1 MNHKIYTLILASSF
15 ALFLGACSE
24 SSSSPDCEE
33 DCMEEMSSSGEESS
47 SSEDG
52 EDLSKSSSSVADVS
66 SSSEN
71 FQSSSSSALSSEEK
85 SSSSLG
91 LSSSKEE
98 SSSSSV
104 VYLNTTPNL
113 ADLETSGDTLFAIFQ
128 RQSDDFSAMDKG
140 LLALY
145 NLKSGTLLDTICLQ
159 TKNPSA
165 VKVSNGE
172 VYVSTNGEYDQNY
185 NLPADENRGIE
196 KINLKEKTSALWV
209 SGTKLGGGAS
219 DFIINK
225 KTGKGYVAVYKSYGN
240 TPLVEVDLST
250 KATKII
256 DGIQDASGS
265 LEYDENE
272 NLIYVGD
279 RFMDWTTFVMHIGV
293 FSYDGKNLLAIS
305 DADPE
310 EEVRMPYSIK
320 SVQGKPYVFVTDFQ
334 SGKFYANYQ
343 DSESDGVSFWQ
354 DSKLA
359 TANGKLYL
367 MERNSP
373 SSLAEMDLTNGKPV
387 WQTSLGNGNPYD
399 LVAADEEALWVAFYD
414 IAELRKVSAQNG
426 KTIES
431 ISTAEFCMRK

>member
-66 SSSEN
+66 SSSEI
-71 FQSSSSSALSSEEK
+71 FQ

-172 VYVSTNGEYDQNY
+172 VYVSTNGDYDQNY
-185 NLPADENRGIE
+185 NLPADDNRGIE

-225 KTGKGYVAVYKSYGN
+225 KTNFSITSNIFPV
-240 TPLVEVDLST
+240 
-250 KATKII
+250 
-256 DGIQDASGS
+256 
-265 LEYDENE
+265 
-272 NLIYVGD
+272 
-279 RFMDWTTFVMHIGV
+279 V
-293 FSYDGKNLLAIS
+293 FS
-305 DADPE
+305 
-310 EEVRMPYSIK
+310 
-320 SVQGKPYVFVTDFQ
+320 T
-334 SGKFYANYQ
+334 
-343 DSESDGVSFWQ
+343 
-354 DSKLA
+354 
-359 TANGKLYL
+359 
-367 MERNSP
+367 
-373 SSLAEMDLTNGKPV
+373 
-387 WQTSLGNGNPYD
+387 
-399 LVAADEEALWVAFYD
+399 
-414 IAELRKVSAQNG
+414 
-426 KTIES
+426 
-431 ISTAEFCMRK
+431 

>member
-128 RQSDDFSAMDKG
+128 RQSADFSAMDKG

-272 NLIYVGD
+272 NLD
-279 RFMDWTTFVMHIGV
+279 R
-293 FSYDGKNLLAIS
+293 
-305 DADPE
+305 
-310 EEVRMPYSIK
+310 K
-320 SVQGKPYVFVTDFQ
+320 SVV
-334 SGKFYANYQ
+334 
-343 DSESDGVSFWQ
+343 
-354 DSKLA
+354 
-359 TANGKLYL
+359 
-367 MERNSP
+367 
-373 SSLAEMDLTNGKPV
+373 
-387 WQTSLGNGNPYD
+387 
-399 LVAADEEALWVAFYD
+399 
-414 IAELRKVSAQNG
+414 
-426 KTIES
+426 
-431 ISTAEFCMRK
+431 